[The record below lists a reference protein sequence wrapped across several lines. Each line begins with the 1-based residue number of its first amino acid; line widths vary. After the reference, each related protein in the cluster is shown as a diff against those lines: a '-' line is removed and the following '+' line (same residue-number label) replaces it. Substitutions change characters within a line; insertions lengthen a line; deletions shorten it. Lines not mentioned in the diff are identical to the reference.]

1 MRFDDD
7 SVYLEGKARIA
18 LCPFAF
24 NIKYIMATYPHT
36 AKITVF
42 VARLS
47 ARFPGNLPSLM
58 R

>member
-7 SVYLEGKARIA
+7 SEGKARIV
-18 LCPFAF
+18 LLSFAF
-24 NIKYIMATYPHT
+24 NTKYIMATYPHT

-47 ARFPGNLPSLM
+47 ARVPGNLPSLM